1 MINLLLAVSG
11 TFWLHTRIRREE
23 IGIRLSYGAFP
34 EGICR
39 MLIRKAFIMTTIAV
53 FVGCFFLLFYYSA
66 LFIDRDRQK
75 VEWTTHHLPQYNKAI
90 ARWEH
95 LSYCQRCDVVWLDN
109 EPGRLAEV
117 EDTEKL
123 LNA

>member
-1 MINLLLAVSG
+1 MSEARRVRAAYGLGCFG
-11 TFWLHTRIRREE
+11 TDLYWHGT
-23 IGIRLSYGAFP
+23 S
-34 EGICR
+34 
-39 MLIRKAFIMTTIAV
+39 
-53 FVGCFFLLFYYSA
+53 FFLLFYYSA

-75 VEWTTHHLPQYNKAI
+75 VEWTTQHLPQYNKAV

-109 EPGRLAEV
+109 EPGRLTEV